1 MSAVEQYAAPK
12 SNLDTGSEEFGEV
25 KVFSTRGRLGRLRYL
40 AYSFGLSLLAMIV
53 VGAISGIA
61 AAAGVAG
68 GIVSG
73 VLMVAM
79 YGFMIVIS
87 VILTVRRCHDFNTSG
102 WLSLLLLL
110 PLVPI
115 IFWFIPGTDGPN
127 KFGAKPPPNSVLVTI
142 GGLLIPI
149 VFVGGILA
157 AIAIPAYQGYVQ
169 QAQQASQNR

>member
-1 MSAVEQYAAPK
+1 MPAH
-12 SNLDTGSEEFGEV
+12 
-25 KVFSTRGRLGRLRYL
+25 
-40 AYSFGLSLLAMIV
+40 
-53 VGAISGIA
+53 ISGIVMF
-61 AAAGVAG
+61 VAY
-68 GIVSG
+68 
-73 VLMVAM
+73 A
-79 YGFMIVIS
+79 FMLVIS

-127 KFGAKPPPNSVLVTI
+127 KFGAKPPPNTVLVTI

>member
-40 AYSFGLSLLAMIV
+40 AYSFGLSMLAVFV
-53 VGAISGIA
+53 VGAITGIA
-61 AAAGVAG
+61 AAAGVTG

-79 YGFMIVIS
+79 YGFMLVIS

-127 KFGAKPPPNSVLVTI
+127 KYGAKPPPNTVLVTI

-157 AIAIPAYQGYVQ
+157 AIAVPAYNSYVQ
-169 QAQQASQNR
+169 KAQQAAQNR